1 MLLDIRTAALD
12 DEIENRVHLAVPQL
26 AAYKLRARVTPWN
39 GTRCHLLVAAADEK
53 YGHMAI
59 LLALRRG
66 TPVIALGKPIEP
78 LAVSPL
84 PRDTTAEALI
94 DAMRARLEEVPTKA
108 SRKDDSEDRRPLVCR
123 LSRPPVRGKAIGV
136 RNSERTLMLLRP
148 QAGRAYASTF
158 SDFEAS
164 IKGFQDLAWG
174 RVEVDNSP
182 ITADMVSTSIESFL
196 LLAADMGKL
205 GLPDYPDGY
214 YKLNAWPDLGSL
226 PGLVSALYIAK
237 QLVNG
242 PVSPDEIVEQSQID
256 IERQDVNACLWAWA
270 AADLLVDASG
280 EARTGRKRS
289 RQTKQRVSSGMWSS
303 IARRFG
309 LMK

>member
-66 TPVIALGKPIEP
+66 TPVIALGQPIEP

-84 PRDTTAEALI
+84 PRDLTAEALI
-94 DAMRARLEEVPTKA
+94 DAMRARLEEVPIRA
-108 SRKDDSEDRRPLVCR
+108 SRKDDSQDRRPLVCR
-123 LSRPPVRGKAIGV
+123 LSRPAVRGKALGI

-148 QAGRAYASTF
+148 QAGRAYASNF

-174 RVEVDNSP
+174 RIEIDSAS
-182 ITADMVSTSIESFL
+182 IASDMVSTSIESFL

-205 GLPDYPDGY
+205 GLPDYPDGN
-214 YKLNAWPDLGSL
+214 YKLSAWPDLGSL

-242 PVSPDEIVEQSQID
+242 PVSPDEIVEQSQMD

-270 AADLLVDASG
+270 AADLLMDAG
-280 EARTGRKRS
+280 DRPTAFGKRS
-289 RQTKQRVSSGMWSS
+289 RANKQRISGSIWSS